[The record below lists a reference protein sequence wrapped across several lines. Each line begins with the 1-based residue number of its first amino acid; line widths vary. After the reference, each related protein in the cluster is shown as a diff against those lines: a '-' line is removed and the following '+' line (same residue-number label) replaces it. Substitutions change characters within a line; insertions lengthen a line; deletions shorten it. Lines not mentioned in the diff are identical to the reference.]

1 MAKTIINA
9 AKAKELLAN
18 NDHNRKLSP
27 TRIRKFADEMQ
38 NGMWVY
44 NGESIIVSESGRLLD
59 GQHRLHAIA
68 NSGAEVELELIENVP
83 DQDNGVDT
91 FLTINTENRNNS
103 DALWIDGFKTDTPQ
117 IAKLMSFKEAFN
129 SQRLLQKTSG
139 IKLLNHEAVELAR
152 EFTEKEALRVIDR
165 ARTLAKRCDLLALN
179 YWILAVYV
187 FEQLD
192 KGNMFLEALAE
203 CDSGQARN
211 GNPVHAYINLL
222 KQWKNGKVGGN
233 AISRGKW
240 LGMFKAYDA
249 MIHDKKIKI
258 MRVSRAEPLDY
269 PTEYENYQD

>member
-68 NSGAEVELELIENVP
+68 NSGAKVELELIEGVP

-117 IAKLMSFKEAFN
+117 IAKLMSLKEAFN

-152 EFTEKEALRVIDR
+152 ELTEK
-165 ARTLAKRCDLLALN
+165 KH
-179 YWILAVYV
+179 
-187 FEQLD
+187 F
-192 KGNMFLEALAE
+192 
-203 CDSGQARN
+203 
-211 GNPVHAYINLL
+211 
-222 KQWKNGKVGGN
+222 
-233 AISRGKW
+233 
-240 LGMFKAYDA
+240 
-249 MIHDKKIKI
+249 
-258 MRVSRAEPLDY
+258 VS
-269 PTEYENYQD
+269 